1 MKFDYK
7 FAMVEYNKIKKYLEK
22 YGYKCEVT
30 GSLRRKKE
38 KVGDVDIVVKE
49 NKKINIENLKR
60 IEKKVLEIVSKY
72 SEIEKRINYYEFLLK
87 SGISIHII
95 PEISMYF
102 NYTLWNSTGPKLH
115 VKLIK
120 KDFGQLILE
129 QKNGIIREKHIKQ
142 VSHLLKGVII
152 LESQE
157 RPREC

>member
-60 IEKKVLEIVSKY
+60 IEKKILEIVSKY
-72 SEIEKRINYYEFLLK
+72 SEIQKRINYYEFLLK
-87 SGISIHII
+87 SGISIHNN
-95 PEISMYF
+95 P
-102 NYTLWNSTGPKLH
+102 
-115 VKLIK
+115 
-120 KDFGQLILE
+120 
-129 QKNGIIREKHIKQ
+129 
-142 VSHLLKGVII
+142 
-152 LESQE
+152 
-157 RPREC
+157 

>member
-120 KDFGQLILE
+120 NIYKERKIE
-129 QKNGIIREKHIKQ
+129 INMKNTVEKKIYQNIDIKY
-142 VSHLLKGVII
+142 LKP
-152 LESQE
+152 EE
-157 RPREC
+157 R